1 MELTLDAAEIGRPS
15 VTGRLEE
22 LKQYIGNSETAN
34 DVVTASQVGRLAA
47 ALDVDHPAPDEGDP
61 IPPAWHGAFFPP
73 LVKVSDLREDGQPA
87 GGGITPPVPLARR
100 TLAGVSATFRDTI
113 RIGDRLTKVTEIA
126 DVVVEDD
133 DTHPSVLVTVRE
145 SISSPRGPAVVE
157 ERRLF
162 YFGDNGPGAAQAPP
176 AIPAQAAW
184 SRTYDSNPAMIFRL
198 SAVRY
203 NTHRVHYDRDYTTK
217 VEGLPGL
224 VVPLTLV
231 SALMLELCRANA
243 PGRTIG
249 SFSYQ
254 SVKRVFDLGPFTV
267 CGELD
272 GGKATLWATDY
283 EGALAVVAEAGF
295 AD

>member
-1 MELTLDAAEIGRPS
+1 MAERLDDLR
-15 VTGRLEE
+15 RH
-22 LKQYIGNSETAN
+22 IGNSVTAE

-47 ALDVDHPAPDEGDP
+47 ALDVDHPAPDEGDA

-73 LVKVSDLREDGQPA
+73 LVKVSGLREDGQPA
-87 GGGITPPVPLARR
+87 GDGITPPVPLARR
-100 TLAGVSATFRDTI
+100 TLAGVSATFHAPI

-126 DVVVEDD
+126 DIIVDEDVA
-133 DTHPSVLVTVRE
+133 HPNVLVIIRE
-145 SISSPRGPAVVE
+145 NISSSRGVAVVE
-157 ERRLF
+157 ERKLF
-162 YFGDNGPGAAQAPP
+162 YFGEDGAGATQAPP
-176 AIPAQAAW
+176 IIPEQAAW
-184 SRTYDSNPAMIFRL
+184 SRTYESNPAMIFRL

-203 NTHRVHYDRDYTTK
+203 NTHRVHYDREYTTK

-231 SALMLELCRANA
+231 SALMLELCRANV
-243 PGRTIG
+243 PEQSIG
-249 SFSYQ
+249 SFSYR

-267 CGELD
+267 CGELG

-283 EGALAVVAEAGF
+283 DGALAVIAEAGF

>member
-1 MELTLDAAEIGRPS
+1 MA
-15 VTGRLEE
+15 GRLDD
-22 LKQYIGNSETAN
+22 LKRHIGNSATAK
-34 DVVTASQVGRLAA
+34 DVATASQIGRLAA
-47 ALDVDHPAPDEGDP
+47 ALDVDNPAPDEDDP

-73 LVKVSDLREDGQPA
+73 LVKVSGLREDGQPA
-87 GGGITPPVPLARR
+87 GGGVIPPVSLARR
-100 TLAGVSATFRDTI
+100 TLAGVSATFNAPI
-113 RIGDRLTKVTEIA
+113 QIGDRLTKLTEVSDIIV
-126 DVVVEDD
+126 DEDE
-133 DTHPSVLVTVRE
+133 THPSVLITVRE

-157 ERRLF
+157 ERKLL
-162 YFGDNGPGAAQAPP
+162 YFGENGLAVPQAPP
-176 AIPAQAAW
+176 AIPEQAAW
-184 SRTYDSNPAMIFRL
+184 SRTYESNPAMIFRL

-267 CGELD
+267 YGELD
-272 GGKATLWATDY
+272 RSKATLWATDH

-295 AD
+295 TE